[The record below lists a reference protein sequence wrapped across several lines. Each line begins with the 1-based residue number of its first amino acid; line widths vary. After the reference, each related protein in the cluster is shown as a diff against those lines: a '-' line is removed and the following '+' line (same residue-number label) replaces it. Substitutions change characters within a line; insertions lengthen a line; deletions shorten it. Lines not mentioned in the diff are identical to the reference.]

1 MKSFMLISDIS
12 RYATSFYDDVEQ
24 DIVCCSRFVHTC
36 GVTSKFSTMKILQVA
51 YLYTTSTVS

>member
-12 RYATSFYDDVEQ
+12 RYATSFYDDMEQ

-36 GVTSKFSTMKILQVA
+36 GVRSEFSTMKNLQVA
-51 YLYTTSTVS
+51 CLYTTCTVS